1 MKYGKHC
8 YKCRKIKRSP
18 YLQAT
23 KKSIMETLP
32 TRRQAYIGAAT
43 AKVLKTPFSVSFS
56 SWRFSATTQRTRS
69 TFRRRQ
75 VGSLGRSG
83 WEASSSSFSHFFIT
97 NSPNSLWG
105 IIHSIINLFFLGEG
119 HLWWVQEKPAGSWTS
134 DRREEQEP
142 RNSLHYSQ
150 AIKDTS
156 WYCNII
162 FSAITQ

>member
-1 MKYGKHC
+1 MEITKMKHGRHR
-8 YKCRKIKRSP
+8 YKCWKIKRSP

-56 SWRFSATTQRTRS
+56 SWRFSATTQRMRS

-75 VGSLGRSG
+75 VGSLGKSG
-83 WEASSSSFSHFFIT
+83 SEASFTFFSLLIVM
-97 NSPNSLWG
+97 
-105 IIHSIINLFFLGEG
+105 IVYSIINLFFLGEG
-119 HLWWVQEKPAGSWTS
+119 HLWWVQEKPARSWTS

-162 FSAITQ
+162 FSAIRQ

>member
-1 MKYGKHC
+1 MEKKTAVNVEKLRDHLTCRQPKRVSWKLCQHEGRLTLEQPRPRFLKH
-8 YKCRKIKRSP
+8 I
-18 YLQAT
+18 
-23 KKSIMETLP
+23 
-32 TRRQAYIGAAT
+32 
-43 AKVLKTPFSVSFS
+43 FSVSFS

-75 VGSLGRSG
+75 VGSLGKSG
-83 WEASSSSFSHFFIT
+83 SEASSSFSHFFHFS

-105 IIHSIINLFFLGEG
+105 YNPLHHQLVFLGEG
-119 HLWWVQEKPAGSWTS
+119 HLWWVQEKPARSWTS
-134 DRREEQEP
+134 DRQEEQEP

-162 FSAITQ
+162 FSAIRQ